1 MIHDVKKNKLLKK
14 ILGALGFK
22 IFPKE
27 TIKTERFIE
36 SSSLNSG
43 DLIKLLIKKKKINNI
58 IQIGAND
65 GKSDDFLRTSINT
78 DTNVLLVEPIKSAF
92 EQLEKNYSGFKNV
105 RFVNKAIDIESG
117 KKSIFLVNPKYY
129 DFYKKKYQSK
139 DVDWLTVL
147 ASFHKNHLENHGVKS
162 SHIQSTEI
170 DCINF
175 KDLIDQYNFD
185 NLDLLVVDTEGYDD
199 ILITNFIQNTSIR
212 PVIILEW
219 IHIPKNKAENL
230 IELLKSNN
238 YVFFK
243 LSKDLACIQRNLLFN

>member
-1 MIHDVKKNKLLKK
+1 MSHDVKKNKLLKK

-36 SSSLNSG
+36 SSSINSG
-43 DLIKLLIKKKKINNI
+43 DLVKLLINKKKINNI

-92 EQLEKNYSGFKNV
+92 EQLEKNYSNYKNV
-105 RFVNKAIDIESG
+105 KFINKAIDINKG
-117 KKSIFLVNPKYY
+117 KKNIFSVNPKYY
-129 DFYKKKYQSK
+129 SFYQKKYQDN
-139 DVDWLTVL
+139 DVSWLTVL
-147 ASFHKNHLENHGVKS
+147 ASFDKKHLEYHGIKS
-162 SHIQSTEI
+162 NHIQSTEI

-175 KDLIDQYNFD
+175 KELIEQNDFQK
-185 NLDLLVVDTEGYDD
+185 LDLLVVDTEGYDD
-199 ILITNFIQNTSIR
+199 VLITNFIQKIDIR
-212 PVIILEW
+212 PIIILEW
-219 IHIPKNKAENL
+219 IHIRKNTAEEL

-238 YVFFK
+238 YKFLK
-243 LSKDLACIQRNLLFN
+243 LNKDLICIQNNLLLN